1 MIDNLGKLMIPT
13 QSKCLMNEVF
23 FARIAINN
31 LWLMTLITE
40 LCQVG
45 FIWYHKQ
52 QLIILMS
59 LIVTSQHNFFGFGKE
74 TFMCSKFKFRNWNM
88 NLECVQQIGK
98 TKHIINVVI
107 VLLTKKSWPFG
118 SLWTVWYSLWL
129 NQVNK
134 KSFLFHY
141 WQ

>member
-1 MIDNLGKLMIPT
+1 
-13 QSKCLMNEVF
+13 
-23 FARIAINN
+23 
-31 LWLMTLITE
+31 MTLITE

-59 LIVTSQHNFFGFGKE
+59 LIVTSQHKVFWFGKE
-74 TFMCSKFKFRNWNM
+74 VFMCAKFKFRNWNM

-107 VLLTKKSWPFG
+107 ILMTKKSWT
-118 SLWTVWYSLWL
+118 LW
-129 NQVNK
+129 
-134 KSFLFHY
+134 
-141 WQ
+141 